1 MIVKMKYLSFL
12 FLEWNVENNIIYLP
26 VDVFWDVVVT
36 DDVIVVVGT
45 VVVGLGVKE
54 VVLAVGVVVETIV
67 VLSVAVVFVG

>member
-1 MIVKMKYLSFL
+1 MKYLSFL